1 MPHFDVA
8 PGLKIWLET
17 HDGFSCRTSCG
28 RGSFLFI
35 LTSISPPPASPAD
48 AKSSRLPSTCRTDL
62 QWNLLKPAVS
72 PQVSA
77 LNPSEV
83 PVSQTGTRSID
94 SPWSP
99 CECLQVWKPAFLRC
113 TGNLS
118 RRSLSHPLSCSLHR
132 RCSRPDPL
140 ESRVDTDKHREFV
153 RCLCVGV
160 SIQGTEAN
168 TFRQKSLRTTG
179 ETWRR
184 GNRGCEVGTINLQS
198 TVTSCSKQNAPAE
211 MNLED
216 FWLTITVLLLEAS
229 AGGTEINSW
238 SWKMRRLTLHLL
250 TLWAQCQHHC

>member
-35 LTSISPPPASPAD
+35 LTLISPPPASPAD
-48 AKSSRLPSTCRTDL
+48 AKSSLLPSTCRTDL
-62 QWNLLKPAVS
+62 QCDLSKPAVS

-99 CECLQVWKPAFLRC
+99 CECLQVWKPAFLRG
-113 TGNLS
+113 TGNLC
-118 RRSLSHPLSCSLHR
+118 RHSLSHPLSCSLHR
-132 RCSRPDPL
+132 RCSLPDPL
-140 ESRVDTDKHREFV
+140 GSRVDTDKHREFV
-153 RCLCVGV
+153 MCLCVSV

-168 TFRQKSLRTTG
+168 KFRPNYRWGQLERHGG
-179 ETWRR
+179 EETEDVKLAQSIY
-184 GNRGCEVGTINLQS
+184 NYLQS
-198 TVTSCSKQNAPAE
+198 PPVPHKMHRLKWTWKTS
-211 MNLED
+211 
-216 FWLTITVLLLEAS
+216 
-229 AGGTEINSW
+229 G
-238 SWKMRRLTLHLL
+238 
-250 TLWAQCQHHC
+250 